1 MKGFLM
7 RNFWRLTVCSLL
19 TVATMS
25 ACNKP
30 APGILAKWGF
40 INKSGVFI
48 IKPQFDEASEF
59 TKEGAIVKFD
69 EALEFTKEGA
79 IVKQEKRMI
88 RLQAEPPGESSAP
101 VGPNDKAELA
111 PLPTLQCAE
120 AGENKYK
127 IMDGTTVVF
136 DPRTK
141 AELPQVLAEGGLMCA
156 RFDNQFAFI
165 DKTGSLGIPRLFTE
179 AKPFVGGR
187 AAVKENGKW
196 GFINKKGVFVVPP
209 KYLDAGSFFEGL
221 APVKVPVD
229 EPAK

>member
-1 MKGFLM
+1 M

-30 APGILAKWGF
+30 AAGSLGKWGF
-40 INKSGVFI
+40 INKSGIFI

-59 TKEGAIVKFD
+59 TKEGAIVK
-69 EALEFTKEGA
+69 
-79 IVKQEKRMI
+79 QEKRMM

-120 AGENKYK
+120 AGEKKYK

-141 AELPQVLAEGGLMCA
+141 AEPPQVLADGGLMCA

-165 DKTGSLGIPRLFTE
+165 DKTGSLGIPRLFAE

-196 GFINKKGVFVVPP
+196 GFINKKGIFVVPP